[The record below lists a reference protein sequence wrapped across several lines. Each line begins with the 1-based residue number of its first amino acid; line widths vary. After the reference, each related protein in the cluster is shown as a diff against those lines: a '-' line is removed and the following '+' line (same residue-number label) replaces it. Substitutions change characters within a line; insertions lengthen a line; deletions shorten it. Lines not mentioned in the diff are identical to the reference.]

1 MSHRGRPH
9 NFGQALFE
17 GLGAGLG
24 AFGSFLEQE
33 KIRKSESNQ
42 QNFLNSL
49 RTAEAGRSEERLGIA
64 QEGLGLRQDDFERQK
79 QVDLFNAMQ
88 KLTIDPIEQSQID
101 LRGAQQ
107 GAAEALE
114 AQRRRT
120 GGGGGKPLTS
130 KNRVDLLQDLFQ
142 QSVSGG
148 QERLLG
154 ETVGRLGELGAFQ
167 ADTSSGTGDPFSTN
181 AAGGLATNFPTSKKI
196 TPPTNILG
204 LRSFLAQN
212 PELAGDSAVGD
223 LSHRLFE
230 LGSPSHQ
237 RAFTS
242 SPDSS
247 FAINPFVAEQI
258 FPDVDLESLRIDNE
272 DFVAGGSEALKLLR
286 EQVPGFD
293 NYPDS
298 VKVDFL
304 NQMEAA
310 LAGGQ

>member
-1 MSHRGRPH
+1 MSDRGRPH
-9 NFGQALFE
+9 NIGQALFE

-33 KIRKSESNQ
+33 RIRKSESNQ
-42 QNFLNSL
+42 QNFLNDL
-49 RTAEAGRSEERLGIA
+49 RTAEAGRSQERLGIA
-64 QEGLGLRQDDFERQK
+64 QEGLGLRQDDFQRQK

-88 KLTIDPIEQSQID
+88 KLTIDPMEQSQID

-107 GAAEALE
+107 GAAEALT
-114 AQRRRT
+114 AQRGRT

-154 ETVGRLGELGAFQ
+154 ETVGRLGELGAF
-167 ADTSSGTGDPFSTN
+167 TSDSTQGFGFTEDASGGIS
-181 AAGGLATNFPTSKKI
+181 FPGKAENIK
-196 TPPTNILG
+196 PPTNILG
-204 LRSFLAQN
+204 LRAFLAQR
-212 PELAGDSAVGD
+212 PELAQDSAVGD

-230 LGSPSHQ
+230 LGSQPHQ
-237 RAFTS
+237 QAFTS

-258 FPDVDLESLRIDNE
+258 FPDIDLESLRIDNE

-304 NQMEAA
+304 NEMEAA
-310 LAGGQ
+310 LAGER